1 MRIDG
6 RFDPK
11 AWVQPQS
18 GQKEN
23 STKLEEQ
30 RPEREIVLSVSE
42 QRDADAEF
50 AVESQHA
57 YAYTHSDRVAANIT
71 RVLEATPDL

>member
-23 STKLEEQ
+23 SGKLEEQ
-30 RPEREIVLSVSE
+30 RHEREIVLSISE
-42 QRDADAEF
+42 QRDADADF
-50 AVESQHA
+50 AVESQNS
-57 YAYTHSDRVAANIT
+57 YAYTHADRVALKIT
-71 RVLEATPDL
+71 GMLEATPDL